1 MPPPGDLRSPRG
13 WTEGRASGLPV
24 PSKPAAPPVSYEVAC
39 KGWSPANPGVSSPD
53 DSHRRS
59 IVADDKNEES
69 VQPEAEVDGVEV
81 EVEVEEVKEDAE
93 EGSEETREEYS
104 VCGEDLLTRVKEL
117 VREGNIRRITI
128 RSDEGNTLIE
138 IPLAIGVVGAMLLPV
153 WAAVGAIAALVTNC
167 TIAVERRED

>member
-1 MPPPGDLRSPRG
+1 M
-13 WTEGRASGLPV
+13 
-24 PSKPAAPPVSYEVAC
+24 
-39 KGWSPANPGVSSPD
+39 
-53 DSHRRS
+53 
-59 IVADDKNEES
+59 ADDKNEES